1 MNLNDV
7 FIVRSHRVPLK
18 LVLGLMEDADSPE
31 ETKSWAL
38 SALFHASYTHDDSLR
53 DYLYDALDRKG
64 LHPYSE
70 DRLEEGEQQEEKKSP
85 EELQAAQAVF
95 QSQLKTI
102 LDDLMQL
109 KAEDGKPLFCQKN
122 HWWAVY
128 RIFVDRKIANMRENQ
143 YRAFVHLIDTLKLKQ
158 LNAELDL
165 STLSNITQDP
175 IFRLPFKKWVKP
187 WGESTRRINAY
198 DRMHKIA
205 EELLTSLIK
214 AHLCKSL

>member
-70 DRLEEGEQQEEKKSP
+70 DRLEEGVQQEEKSP
-85 EELQAAQAVF
+85 EEQQAAQAVF

-102 LDDLMQL
+102 LDNLMQL
-109 KAEDGKPLFCQKN
+109 KAEDGKPLFGQKN

-128 RIFVDRKIANMRENQ
+128 RIFVDRNIAKIRENHYQ
-143 YRAFVHLIDTLKLKQ
+143 AFIHLINTLNLNQ

-187 WGESTRRINAY
+187 WGESTRRQNAY
-198 DRMHKIA
+198 DRMHQIA

-214 AHLCKSL
+214 ANLCKSH